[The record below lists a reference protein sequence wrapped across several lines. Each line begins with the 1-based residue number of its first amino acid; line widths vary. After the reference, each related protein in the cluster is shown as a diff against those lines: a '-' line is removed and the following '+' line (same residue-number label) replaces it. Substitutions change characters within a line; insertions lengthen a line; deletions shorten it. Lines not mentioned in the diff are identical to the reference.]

1 MIDGEKQALN
11 EYLPMSWDEMG
22 EKYVP
27 FTTDPVTGYAIKDTA
42 ASSISRRRGCPL
54 G

>member
-27 FTTDPVTGYAIKDTA
+27 FTTDPVTGYAIKDTGSVVDFA
-42 ASSISRRRGCPL
+42 KAWLSIG
-54 G
+54 